1 MRAIPSKRLMM
12 VSFALM
18 IGFAGCASGSGGG
31 GGGSS
36 MNRLTAEDMANQ
48 QELDLLQAVRQ
59 LRGRWLTSR
68 GRGGPRVHVDGARLG
83 GMQELQNI
91 RVADVQLVEYM
102 SAADATLRFGTG
114 YDAGAIIVSTRRR

>member
-1 MRAIPSKRLMM
+1 MRVIPSKLLMM
-12 VSFALM
+12 ISFALM
-18 IGFAGCASGSGGG
+18 IGVAGCASGGG
-31 GGGSS
+31 GGGGGGS
-36 MNRLTAEDMANQ
+36 MNRITAEDMVNQ
-48 QELDLLQAVRQ
+48 QDLDLLQAIRQ

-83 GMQELQNI
+83 GMEELQNI
-91 RVADVQLVEYM
+91 RVSDVQQVEYM

>member
-1 MRAIPSKRLMM
+1 MRVIPSKRLMM
-12 VSFALM
+12 ISFALM
-18 IGFAGCASGSGGG
+18 IGFAGCASGGGGGG
-31 GGGSS
+31 GGGS
-36 MNRLTAEDMANQ
+36 MNRLTADDMVNQ

-59 LRGRWLTSR
+59 LRSRWLTSR

-83 GMQELQNI
+83 GMEELRNI
-91 RVADVQLVEYM
+91 RVSDVQQVEYM